1 MAFKEINACLIVD
14 EENSNRIV
22 EALHLFIDSLAVRER
37 IPIFDSEITC
47 TTVSDAENADEVR
60 QETEEP

>member
-47 TTVSDAENADEVR
+47 TTVRDAENADEVR
-60 QETEEP
+60 RETDEP